1 MLKDFIR
8 QFSKDIR
15 AETPLEASPP
25 GVYEYLI
32 ADDLAILIT
41 EVQPYGFRLSSVL
54 GPYPKEKEETFL
66 LSMMEGNLFG
76 KETLGATLGLDREA
90 RQITLS
96 RIIERR
102 IDYREFKET
111 MEDFYH
117 IVNFWRDQAEI
128 NPKI

>member
-8 QFSKDIR
+8 QLSKDIG
-15 AETPLEASPP
+15 AESPLEASAP

-32 ADDLAILIT
+32 ADDLAIIIT
-41 EVQPYGFRLSSVL
+41 EVQPDGFMLSSVL
-54 GPYPKEKEETFL
+54 GPFPKGQEDAFL

-76 KETLGATLGLDREA
+76 KETIGATLGLDREGKLL
-90 RQITLS
+90 TLS

-102 IDYREFKET
+102 VDYREFKET
-111 MEDFYH
+111 LEDFFH

-128 NPKI
+128 KT